1 MLKGKNISLRLV
13 NIEDANFILYL
24 RLNQGSFLSKTNPSL
39 DLQKEWIENYKER
52 EKNKEEYYFII

>member
-13 NIEDANFILYL
+13 NIEDANFILNL

-39 DLQKEWIENYKER
+39 DIQKEWIKKYKKR
-52 EKNKEEYYFII
+52 EE